1 MLPFGTKP
9 CKVGCCTSEF
19 GIAGCCASDLYPV
32 VAQILKTLM
41 TLQNSQVVLAH
52 QNGMF
57 GCCNWLVAAVLDV
70 PLGTYLQR
78 LLTTFRLVS

>member
-9 CKVGCCTSEF
+9 CKVGFVHLSLTLL
-19 GIAGCCASDLYPV
+19 DVVPV
-32 VAQILKTLM
+32 IFNPLSHKFLKTLM

-57 GCCNWLVAAVLDV
+57 WCCNWLVAL
-70 PLGTYLQR
+70 
-78 LLTTFRLVS
+78 